1 MAPLIAL
8 LMASDGASDGSAQDI
23 PAPLVNATPAAKL
36 WADAADREKKT
47 RARNLLGSGSRMVE
61 HLLPDGRRAV
71 TMTFIVSSEYG
82 GSLPVWII
90 NGGSPKEIMAMMANL
105 SRHLGIELLEESV
118 TVSQL
123 QRSDTSK
130 PPSMRTTAVPDED
143 PSHSAFWSPTLCVCT
158 FKGGGHRTFS
168 KFGHETPLSSL
179 KAPLLPPAGADGWQ
193 GCTRRAS

>member
-8 LMASDGASDGSAQDI
+8 LMVSDGASDGSAQDI

-105 SRHLGIELLEESV
+105 SRHLGIELLE
-118 TVSQL
+118 
-123 QRSDTSK
+123 
-130 PPSMRTTAVPDED
+130 
-143 PSHSAFWSPTLCVCT
+143 
-158 FKGGGHRTFS
+158 
-168 KFGHETPLSSL
+168 
-179 KAPLLPPAGADGWQ
+179 
-193 GCTRRAS
+193 